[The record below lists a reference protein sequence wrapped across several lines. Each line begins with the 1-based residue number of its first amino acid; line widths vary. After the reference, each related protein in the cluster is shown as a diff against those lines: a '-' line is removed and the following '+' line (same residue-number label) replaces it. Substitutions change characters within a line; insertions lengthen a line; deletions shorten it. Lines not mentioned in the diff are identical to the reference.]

1 MAERQSDE
9 TGQKAQLNR
18 RDYMRLGSA
27 AVAAAAIGG
36 VGATTSVVAQTG
48 TVVDLGAEGLS
59 PGDEIDPYLEEFVG
73 NGVEVRVPEGE
84 YDWNG
89 DGFTGASR
97 DAAIVGQG
105 EVILNNVAGD
115 WYQTIKASGGTVEI
129 RNFTVRGE
137 ATGENTRF
145 RLDAESDGRIV
156 VDNLNFPDGS
166 EDGGEAKAFYVPRDH
181 AGVIEIRNCYYSGF
195 DDNGIYASSPGYN
208 DGNDGQVIVE
218 NCTSHNNN
226 IAGIRI
232 GSSDSIVR
240 NCLIINDDASPS
252 SPTGSR
258 NQRGIRVRAP
268 GDDIVIEDCE
278 IIHSYEG
285 AGAPIQLHR
294 TAEGGSG
301 TINNVRIL
309 NNTDNEAIS
318 DQDGNT
324 AEGWSGGNI
333 SITGDGD
340 LTYPSEFDA
349 TTGSD
354 AEAPTGEDPQ
364 GDTTV
369 DTDTGSDDSPDDSTD
384 SSGSSDPSDSS
395 GGAGPAEGTDRL
407 LVTTEPSNGA
417 SYEFT
422 ATGEITP
429 RYDLTAFSAND
440 DAVGES
446 AVENGD
452 GSWTATGQ
460 LSGAGSSGDSFD
472 VAGDITSVSI
482 DGDSD
487 AVSLFLNGEE
497 LSTDDLVDQSGTG
510 QSDGDTSGDE
520 QSSEDQ
526 SGDGSDDQSADDDQ
540 STDTPSESPDDTDVD
555 DLANVLLL
563 DGTVS
568 DDLAQ
573 YKVVVSG
580 RIERSSSLSSIPD
593 SGGPW
598 DEIADRVDGST
609 ATGVVAKGLD
619 GYRFSGE
626 LVSFQVKGHVDLT
639 VEQASQ

>member
-1 MAERQSDE
+1 
-9 TGQKAQLNR
+9 
-18 RDYMRLGSA
+18 MRLSGA
-27 AVAAAAIGG
+27 AVGATALG
-36 VGATTSVVAQTG
+36 VGATTSVSAQTG

-59 PGDEIDPYLEEFVG
+59 EGDEIDPYLEEFVDD
-73 NGVEVRVPEGE
+73 GVEVRVPEGE

-89 DGFTGASR
+89 EGFTGASR

-105 EVILNNVAGD
+105 EVILNNTAGD

-166 EDGGEAKAFYVPRDH
+166 ESGGEAKAFYAPRDH
-181 AGVIEIRNCYYSGF
+181 AGVIEIRNCYYANF
-195 DDNGIYASSPGYN
+195 DDNGIYASSPGYD
-208 DGNDGQVIVE
+208 DGAGGQVIVE

-232 GSSDSIVR
+232 GSSESVVR
-240 NCLIINDDASPS
+240 NCLIINDDAAPESPS
-252 SPTGSR
+252 GSR

-354 AEAPTGEDPQ
+354 AQDPTGEDPQ
-364 GDTTV
+364 GDTT
-369 DTDTGSDDSPDDSTD
+369 TDTSTDDSQDDSTD
-384 SSGSSDPSDSS
+384 SSGSGDPSDSS
-395 GGAGPAEGTDRL
+395 GGSGPAEGTNRL
-407 LVTTEPSNGA
+407 LVTTEPSDGA

-429 RYDLTAFSAND
+429 RYDLTEFNAND
-440 DAVGES
+440 DSVGES
-446 AVENGD
+446 ATENDD
-452 GSWTATGQ
+452 GTWTATGQ

-482 DGDSD
+482 DGDSG
-487 AVSLFLNGEE
+487 AVSLYLNDEE
-497 LSTDDLVDQSGTG
+497 LSTDDLADQS
-510 QSDGDTSGDE
+510 SDE
-520 QSSEDQ
+520 QPTDDGQATDEQPTDEDQ
-526 SGDGSDDQSADDDQ
+526 Q
-540 STDTPSESPDDTDVD
+540 PDDTDDAAD
-555 DLANVLLL
+555 DSELTNVLLL

-580 RIERSSSLSSIPD
+580 QIERSDSLSSSAD
-593 SGGPW
+593 GESPW
-598 DEIADRVDGST
+598 DEIEDRVDGSS
-609 ATGVVAKGLD
+609 ATGIVAKGLD
-619 GYRFSGE
+619 GYRFSGD
-626 LVSFQVKGHVDLT
+626 LVSFQVKGHVNLT

>member
-9 TGQKAQLNR
+9 TGQKEQLNR
-18 RDYMRLGSA
+18 RDYMRLGGA

-36 VGATTSVVAQTG
+36 VGATTSVAAQTE

-59 PGDEIDPYLEEFVG
+59 EGDEIDPYLEEFVDD
-73 NGVEVRVPEGE
+73 GVEVRVPEGE
-84 YDWNG
+84 YDWDG

-105 EVILNNVAGD
+105 EVILNNTAGD
-115 WYQTIKASGGTVEI
+115 WYQTIKARGGTVEI

-145 RLDAESDGRIV
+145 RLDADEDGRIV
-156 VDNLNFPDGS
+156 IDNLNFPDGS
-166 EDGGEAKAFYVPRDH
+166 EDGGEAKAFYAPRDH
-181 AGVIEIRNCYYSGF
+181 AGIIEIRNCYYSGF
-195 DDNGIYASSPGYN
+195 DDNGIYASSPGYD

-232 GSSDSIVR
+232 GSSESVVR
-240 NCLIINDDASPS
+240 NCLIINDDESPS
-252 SPTGSR
+252 SPSGAR

-309 NNTDNEAIS
+309 NNTDNDAIS

-333 SITGDGD
+333 SITGSGD
-340 LTYPSEFDA
+340 LSYPSEFDA

-354 AEAPTGEDPQ
+354 AESPTGEDPQ

-369 DTDTGSDDSPDDSTD
+369 DTGDDSTD
-384 SSGSSDPSDSS
+384 SPEPSDPSDSS

-407 LVTTEPSNGA
+407 LVTTDPSDGA

-429 RYDLTAFSAND
+429 RYDLAEFNAND

-446 AVENGD
+446 ASENDD
-452 GSWTATGQ
+452 GTWTATGQ

-472 VAGDITSVSI
+472 VAGEITSVSI
-482 DGDSD
+482 EGDSD
-487 AVSLFLNGEE
+487 AVSLFLNGEA
-497 LSTDDLVDQSGTG
+497 LSTDDLVDSSG
-510 QSDGDTSGDE
+510 
-520 QSSEDQ
+520 
-526 SGDGSDDQSADDDQ
+526 DDQSSDGGSGGDDQ
-540 STDTPSESPDDTDVD
+540 SSDDGTVDTPTESPDEPDVD

-573 YKVVVSG
+573 YRVVVSG
-580 RIERSSSLSSIPD
+580 RIERSDSLSSAPD

-598 DEIADRVDGST
+598 DEIDDRVDGST

-619 GYRFSGE
+619 GYRFSGD

>member
-1 MAERQSDE
+1 MAERHSD
-9 TGQKAQLNR
+9 GSGRKAQLNR
-18 RDYMRLGSA
+18 RDYMRLGGS

-36 VGATTSVVAQTG
+36 VGATTSVAAQTE

-59 PGDEIDPYLEEFVG
+59 EGDEIDPYLEEFVDD
-73 NGVEVRVPEGE
+73 GVEVRVPEGE
-84 YDWNG
+84 YDWDG

-105 EVILNNVAGD
+105 EVILNNTAGD

-166 EDGGEAKAFYVPRDH
+166 ESGGEAKAFYVPRDH

-195 DDNGIYASSPGYN
+195 DDNGIYASSPGYS

-232 GSSDSIVR
+232 GSSESVVR
-240 NCLIINDDASPS
+240 NCLIINDDDAPRSPS
-252 SPTGSR
+252 GSR

-278 IIHSYEG
+278 IIHSYDG

-309 NNTDNEAIS
+309 NNTSNDAIS

-324 AEGWSGGNI
+324 AEGWTGTNI

-340 LTYPSEFDA
+340 LDYPSEFDA

-354 AEAPTGEDPQ
+354 AESPTGEDPQ
-364 GDTTV
+364 GETV
-369 DTDTGSDDSPDDSTD
+369 PDRSSSD
-384 SSGSSDPSDSS
+384 SGSASADE
-395 GGAGPAEGTDRL
+395 PAEGTDRL
-407 LVTTEPSNGA
+407 LVSTEPSDGA

-422 ATGEITP
+422 ATDEITP
-429 RYDLTAFSAND
+429 RYDLDQFNAND
-440 DAVGES
+440 DSVGES
-446 AVENGD
+446 ASENDD
-452 GSWTATGQ
+452 GTWTATGQ
-460 LSGAGSSGDSFD
+460 LSGASSSGDSFD
-472 VAGDITSVSI
+472 VAGELTSVSI

-497 LSTDDLVDQSGTG
+497 LPADDLVDAAGDDR
-510 QSDGDTSGDE
+510 SDE
-520 QSSEDQ
+520 
-526 SGDGSDDQSADDDQ
+526 DDQSADDSEDV
-540 STDTPSESPDDTDVD
+540 PAESPDEVDED

-573 YKVVVSG
+573 YKIVVSG
-580 RIERSSSLSSIPD
+580 RIERSDSLSSVAD
-593 SGGPW
+593 GGSPW
-598 DEIADRVDGST
+598 DDIEDRVDEST

-619 GYRFSGE
+619 GYRFSGD

-639 VEQASQ
+639 VEQAEQ

>member
-9 TGQKAQLNR
+9 SGQKAQLNR
-18 RDYMRLGSA
+18 RDYMRLGGA

-36 VGATTSVVAQTG
+36 VGATTSVVAAPE

-59 PGDEIDPYLEEFVG
+59 EGDEIDPYLEEFVDD
-73 NGVEVRVPEGE
+73 GVEVRVPEGE
-84 YDWNG
+84 YDWDG

-105 EVILNNVAGD
+105 EVILNNTAGD
-115 WYQTIKASGGTVEI
+115 WYQTIKARGGTVEI

-145 RLDAESDGRIV
+145 RLDADEDGRIV

-166 EDGGEAKAFYVPRDH
+166 EDGAEAKAFYAPRDH

-195 DDNGIYASSPGYN
+195 DDNGIYASSPGYD

-232 GSSDSIVR
+232 GSSESVVR
-240 NCLIINDDASPS
+240 NCLIINDDASPE
-252 SPTGSR
+252 SPSGAR

-278 IIHSYEG
+278 IIHSYDG

-309 NNTDNEAIS
+309 NNTDNDAIS
-318 DQDGNT
+318 DQDGDT
-324 AEGWSGGNI
+324 AETWTGTNI

-340 LTYPSEFDA
+340 LDYPPNFEA

-354 AEAPTGEDPQ
+354 ADAPTGEDPQ

-369 DTDTGSDDSPDDSTD
+369 DTGNNTTSD
-384 SSGSSDPSDSS
+384 SSGAEDPSDSS

-407 LVTTEPSNGA
+407 LVTTEPSDGA
-417 SYEFT
+417 SYAFT

-429 RYDLTAFSAND
+429 RYGLAEFNAND
-440 DAVGES
+440 DSVGES
-446 AVENGD
+446 AVENDD
-452 GSWTATGQ
+452 GTWTATGQ

-472 VAGDITSVSI
+472 VAGEITAVSI
-482 DGDSD
+482 EGDSD
-487 AVSLFLNGEE
+487 AVSLFRNGEE
-497 LSTDDLVDQSGTG
+497 LSTDDLVDAGN
-510 QSDGDTSGDE
+510 
-520 QSSEDQ
+520 
-526 SGDGSDDQSADDDQ
+526 DQSAEDDQ
-540 STDTPSESPDDTDVD
+540 PTDGSEDVPAEPPAEPDED
-555 DLANVLLL
+555 DLVNVLLL

-573 YKVVVSG
+573 YKIVVSG
-580 RIERSSSLSSIPD
+580 RIERSDSLSSAPD

-598 DEIADRVDGST
+598 DGIEDRVGEST

-619 GYRFSGE
+619 GYRFSGD

-639 VEQASQ
+639 VEQAEQ

>member
-1 MAERQSDE
+1 MAERHSDDS
-9 TGQKAQLNR
+9 GQKAQLNR
-18 RDYMRLGSA
+18 RDYMRLGGA
-27 AVAAAAIGG
+27 AVGAAALG
-36 VGATTSVVAQTG
+36 VGATTSVSAQTG
-48 TVVDLGAEGLS
+48 TVVDLGEEGLS
-59 PGDEIDPYLEEFVG
+59 EGDEIDPYLEEFVDD
-73 NGVEVRVPEGE
+73 GVEVRVPEGE

-105 EVILNNVAGD
+105 EVILNNTAGD

-195 DDNGIYASSPGYN
+195 DDNGIYASSPGYD

-232 GSSDSIVR
+232 GSSESVVR
-240 NCLIINDDASPS
+240 NCLIINDDESPS
-252 SPTGSR
+252 SPSGAR

-278 IIHSYEG
+278 IIHSYDG

-309 NNTDNEAIS
+309 NNTDNDAIS

-324 AEGWSGGNI
+324 AEGWSGGKI
-333 SITGDGD
+333 SITGSGD
-340 LTYPSEFDA
+340 LSYPSEFDA

-354 AEAPTGEDPQ
+354 AESPTGEDPQ

-369 DTDTGSDDSPDDSTD
+369 DTGDDSTD
-384 SSGSSDPSDSS
+384 SPEPSDPSDSS

-407 LVTTEPSNGA
+407 LVTTDPSDGA
-417 SYEFT
+417 SYE
-422 ATGEITP
+422 
-429 RYDLTAFSAND
+429 
-440 DAVGES
+440 
-446 AVENGD
+446 
-452 GSWTATGQ
+452 
-460 LSGAGSSGDSFD
+460 
-472 VAGDITSVSI
+472 
-482 DGDSD
+482 
-487 AVSLFLNGEE
+487 
-497 LSTDDLVDQSGTG
+497 
-510 QSDGDTSGDE
+510 
-520 QSSEDQ
+520 
-526 SGDGSDDQSADDDQ
+526 
-540 STDTPSESPDDTDVD
+540 
-555 DLANVLLL
+555 
-563 DGTVS
+563 
-568 DDLAQ
+568 
-573 YKVVVSG
+573 
-580 RIERSSSLSSIPD
+580 
-593 SGGPW
+593 
-598 DEIADRVDGST
+598 
-609 ATGVVAKGLD
+609 
-619 GYRFSGE
+619 
-626 LVSFQVKGHVDLT
+626 
-639 VEQASQ
+639 

>member
-1 MAERQSDE
+1 MAERHSDDS
-9 TGQKAQLNR
+9 GQKAQLNR
-18 RDYMRLGSA
+18 RDYMRLGGA
-27 AVAAAAIGG
+27 AVGATALG
-36 VGATTSVVAQTG
+36 VGATTSVSAQTG

-59 PGDEIDPYLEEFVG
+59 EGDEIDPYLEAFVDD
-73 NGVEVRVPEGE
+73 GVEVRVPEGE

-105 EVILNNVAGD
+105 EVILNNTAGD

-166 EDGGEAKAFYVPRDH
+166 EDGGEAKAFYAPRDH
-181 AGVIEIRNCYYSGF
+181 AGVIEIRNCYYANF
-195 DDNGIYASSPGYN
+195 DDNGIYASSPGYD

-232 GSSDSIVR
+232 GSSESVVR

-252 SPTGSR
+252 SPSGAR

-340 LTYPSEFDA
+340 LSYPSEFDA

-354 AEAPTGEDPQ
+354 AQEPTGEDPQ

-369 DTDTGSDDSPDDSTD
+369 DTSTDDSQDDSTEGE
-384 SSGSSDPSDSS
+384 GSVDPSDSS
-395 GGAGPAEGTDRL
+395 GGSGPAEGTNRL
-407 LVTTEPSNGA
+407 LVTTEPSDGA

-429 RYDLTAFSAND
+429 RYDLAEFNAND
-440 DAVGES
+440 DSVGES
-446 AVENGD
+446 ATENDD
-452 GSWTATGQ
+452 GTWTATGQ

-482 DGDSD
+482 DGDSE
-487 AVSLFLNGEE
+487 AVSLYLNDQE
-497 LSTDDLVDQSGTG
+497 LSTGDLADSSGNEQS
-510 QSDGDTSGDE
+510 SDE
-520 QSSEDQ
+520 QSSDEQ
-526 SGDGSDDQSADDDQ
+526 SSDEQSSDDQSTEDDE
-540 STDTPSESPDDTDVD
+540 TVDTPTESPADTDED

-580 RIERSSSLSSIPD
+580 QIERSDSLSSRAN
-593 SGGPW
+593 GGSPW
-598 DEIADRVDGST
+598 DEIEDRVDGSS

-619 GYRFSGE
+619 GYRFSGD